1 MLLEYFQM
9 VDRIEA
15 IDPTAD
21 TIRTICNVPMQSPVF
36 MGHFPGFPRLPGA
49 LMIETMAQTG
59 GWLVLARLKFVKMP
73 FLTRVESAK
82 LRRFVEPGEVLNG
95 EAKLVHDGSGFAVIE
110 AVISTGGQKVASAEI
125 RYVVGPFPNA
135 TIRGAMIFKA
145 REIGFPEDCLP
156 EDRPP
161 EDRPH
166 AE

>member
-15 IDPTAD
+15 VDPEAG
-21 TIRTICNVPMQSPVF
+21 TITTFCQVPKESPVF

-59 GWLVLARLKFVKMP
+59 GWLILAARRFAAMP

-82 LRRFVEPGEVLNG
+82 MRRFVEPGEVLNG
-95 EAKLVHDGSGFAVIE
+95 SAKLSQDGSGYAVVE
-110 AVISTGGQKVASAEI
+110 ASLTVGGKTACSAEI
-125 RYVVGPFPNA
+125 RYAVGPFPNE

-145 REIGFPEDCLP
+145 RDIGFPEACLDP
-156 EDRPP
+156 KG
-161 EDRPH
+161 
-166 AE
+166 A